1 MIHQVNTHKQVFVVW
16 IRYKILPNKQDFD
29 GEFETKGEPMIKTT
43 YGKTNVRI
51 KISTKIFFF
60 FSFLKLLLQSLL
72 HCT

>member
-60 FSFLKLLLQSLL
+60 SFLKLLLQSLL